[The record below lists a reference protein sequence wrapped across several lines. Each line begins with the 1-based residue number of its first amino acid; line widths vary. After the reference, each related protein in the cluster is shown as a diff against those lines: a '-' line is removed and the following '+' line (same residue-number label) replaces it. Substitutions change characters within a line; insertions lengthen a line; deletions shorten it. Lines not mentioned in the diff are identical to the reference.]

1 MSAGHV
7 TTALELAALGVPVF
21 PLRGKRPLGLCPVC
35 EGNRCGGR
43 PHMRSKGLCDCP
55 RPCHGWAAA
64 TTDRGVITS
73 PAWAPAWR
81 QADGVGWH
89 PGGAF
94 ADGVTVVDLDDAAAV
109 EWARA
114 TLPATRTV
122 QTSRGEHWLYL
133 GGMVSSNAV
142 RPGVDLKSRMA
153 YAVWRG
159 RGSGG
164 MVALPE
170 AVRTLTDREEATSSS
185 SSSGRIVLSAPRPAA
200 ASSVRTT
207 WEREVATGCRHTE
220 GYVSRGVEL
229 ARQHITAHRT
239 NGAGTATYGRARAIA
254 SAHRGCPG
262 PCGLAGVWLALKDAA
277 VSVGVP
283 EEYAVRQVRQ
293 GIAAA

>member
-7 TTALELAALGVPVF
+7 ATALELAALGVPVF
-21 PLRGKRPLGLCPVC
+21 PLRGKRPLSLCPVC
-35 EGNRCGGR
+35 EAGRCGGR
-43 PHMRSKGLCDCP
+43 PHMRSKGLCRCP

-94 ADGVTVVDLDDAAAV
+94 TQGVTVVDLDDAAAV

-133 GGMVSSNAV
+133 GGMASSNAV

-159 RGSGG
+159 RGSGA

-170 AVRTLTDREEATSSS
+170 AVRTLADREEATSS

-200 ASSVRTT
+200 ASSVRTS

-229 ARQHITAHRT
+229 ARQHITAHRVS
-239 NGAGTATYGRARAIA
+239 GAGTATYGRARAIA
-254 SAHRGCPG
+254 SAHRDCPG
-262 PCGLAGVWLALKDAA
+262 PCPLTGVWQALKDAA

>member
-1 MSAGHV
+1 MSTGQVA
-7 TTALELAALGVPVF
+7 TALELAALGVPVF
-21 PLRGKRPLGLCPVC
+21 PLRGKRPLSLCPAC

-43 PHMRSKGLCDCP
+43 PHMRSQGWCECP

-64 TTDRGVITS
+64 TTDQGVITS
-73 PAWAPAWR
+73 PAWRRAWL

-94 ADGVTVVDLDDAAAV
+94 TDGVTVVDLDDAAAV

-122 QTSRGEHWLYL
+122 PTTRGEHWLYL
-133 GGMVSSNAV
+133 GGMASSNAV

-164 MVALPE
+164 MVRLPE
-170 AVRTLTDREEATSSS
+170 AVLSLANREEATSRSS
-185 SSSGRIVLSAPRPAA
+185 SIRVVLSSGAA
-200 ASSVRTT
+200 RVASSPGTV
-207 WEREVATGCRHTE
+207 WERQVGNGCRHT
-220 GYVSRGVEL
+220 GPFLSRGLQMAQE
-229 ARQHITAHRT
+229 HITAHRT
-239 NGAGTATYGRARAIA
+239 NGAGTAAYARARAIA
-254 SAHRGCPG
+254 RAHRDCPG
-262 PCGLAGVWLALKDAA
+262 PCGLATVWQALKDAA

-283 EEYAVRQVRQ
+283 EDYAARQVRQ